1 MDKLK
6 LSQYSIG
13 AVVGLILLWVVAIG
27 LISSPHSKPF
37 KPETLGPDAND
48 QQRAIVM
55 AKGVTYAL
63 DQELSSFFG
72 FLPNDLIA
80 PWFIDNTT
88 NYQRG
93 VIFATRPASDI
104 IAKEVARFGNR
115 DTIDQ
120 RLADATSRY
129 FSYSENAWGFLFVYD
144 AEGKY
149 YQGIKNWAN
158 WASSVGT
165 NAKNAGIY
173 NLKSDDAYSIIK
185 YCMAM
190 TDYALGMLNDNNL
203 GHFSADN
210 NIYFA
215 KGICAVTGN
224 LFRALLAV
232 DSTVS
237 ERGGLE
243 NVQEALK
250 RFDYIEEFDPLYITA
265 GGNTVGDA
273 MMPNHVAALA
283 RHIDIANNRLAD
295 ILSAI
300 AR

>member
-1 MDKLK
+1 MDKIKTVRYGLGGIAG
-6 LSQYSIG
+6 LVLLWIV
-13 AVVGLILLWVVAIG
+13 AVGLFSTAG
-27 LISSPHSKPF
+27 SKPF
-37 KPETLGPDAND
+37 NPEPVDGTATE
-48 QQRAIVM
+48 QQRATII
-55 AKGVTYAL
+55 AQGLTWAL

-72 FLPNDLIA
+72 FLPNDLIS
-80 PWFIDNTT
+80 PWVIDNTT

-93 VIFATRPASDI
+93 VIYATRPASDV
-104 IAKEVARFGNR
+104 IAKEVARYGNR

-149 YQGIKNWAN
+149 RQGIKNWAD
-158 WASSVGT
+158 WAASIGT
-165 NAKNAGIY
+165 DGKNAGVY
-173 NLKSDDAYSIIK
+173 NMKSDDVYSIVK
-185 YCMAM
+185 YAIHM
-190 TDYALGMLNDNNL
+190 TDFALGMLNDNNI
-203 GHFSADN
+203 GHFNSDN

-215 KGICAVTGN
+215 KGVCAVTGN

-232 DSTVS
+232 DGTVA
-237 ERGGLE
+237 ERGGAE

-250 RFDYIEEFDPLYITA
+250 RFEYIEEFDPLYITA
-265 GGNTVGDA
+265 GGNKVGDA

-283 RHIDIANNRLAD
+283 RHIDIANNRLTD
-295 ILSAI
+295 ILSAL

>member
-1 MDKLK
+1 MDKMKNVRYGLGGIAC
-6 LSQYSIG
+6 LVLLWIV
-13 AVVGLILLWVVAIG
+13 AVGLFSTAG
-27 LISSPHSKPF
+27 SKPF
-37 KPETLGPDAND
+37 KPEPVDGTATE
-48 QQRAIVM
+48 QQRATII
-55 AKGVTYAL
+55 AQGLTWAL

-72 FLPNDLIA
+72 FLPNDLIS
-80 PWFIDNTT
+80 PWVIDNTT

-93 VIFATRPASDI
+93 VIYATRPASDA
-104 IAKEVARFGNR
+104 IAKEVARYGNR

-149 YQGIKNWAN
+149 RQGIKNWAD
-158 WASSVGT
+158 WAASVGT
-165 NAKNAGIY
+165 GAKNAGVY
-173 NLKSDDAYSIIK
+173 NMKSDDVYSIVK
-185 YCMAM
+185 YAIHM
-190 TDYALGMLNDNNL
+190 TDFALGMLNDNNI
-203 GHFSADN
+203 GHFNSDN

-215 KGICAVTGN
+215 KGVCAVTGN

-232 DSTVS
+232 DGTVA
-237 ERGGLE
+237 ERGGAE

-265 GGNTVGDA
+265 GGNQVGDA

-283 RHIDIANNRLAD
+283 RHIDIANNRLTD
-295 ILSAI
+295 ILSAL

>member
-149 YQGIKNWAN
+149 YQGIKNWAS

>member
-13 AVVGLILLWVVAIG
+13 AVVGLILLWVLAIG

>member
-1 MDKLK
+1 MDKIKTVRYGLGGIAG
-6 LSQYSIG
+6 LVLLWIV
-13 AVVGLILLWVVAIG
+13 AVGLFSTAG
-27 LISSPHSKPF
+27 SKPF
-37 KPETLGPDAND
+37 NPEPVDGTATE
-48 QQRAIVM
+48 QQRATII
-55 AKGVTYAL
+55 AQGLTWAL

-72 FLPNDLIA
+72 FLPNDLIS
-80 PWFIDNTT
+80 PWVIDNTT

-93 VIFATRPASDI
+93 VIYATRPASDV
-104 IAKEVARFGNR
+104 IAKEVARYGNR

-149 YQGIKNWAN
+149 RQGIKNWAD
-158 WASSVGT
+158 WAASVGT
-165 NAKNAGIY
+165 DAKNAGVY
-173 NLKSDDAYSIIK
+173 NMKSDDVYSIVK
-185 YCMAM
+185 YAIHM
-190 TDYALGMLNDNNL
+190 TDFALGMLNDNNI
-203 GHFSADN
+203 GHFNSDN

-215 KGICAVTGN
+215 KGVCAVTGN

-232 DSTVS
+232 DGTVA
-237 ERGGLE
+237 ERGGAE

-250 RFDYIEEFDPLYITA
+250 RFEYIEEFDPLYITA
-265 GGNTVGDA
+265 GGNKVGDA

-283 RHIDIANNRLAD
+283 RHIDIANNRLTD
-295 ILSAI
+295 ILSAL

>member
-1 MDKLK
+1 MDKIKTVRYVLGGIAG
-6 LSQYSIG
+6 LVLLWIV
-13 AVVGLILLWVVAIG
+13 AVGLFSTAG
-27 LISSPHSKPF
+27 SKPF
-37 KPETLGPDAND
+37 NPEPVDGTATE
-48 QQRAIVM
+48 QQRATII
-55 AKGVTYAL
+55 AQGLTWAL

-72 FLPNDLIA
+72 FLPNDLIS
-80 PWFIDNTT
+80 PWVIDNTT

-93 VIFATRPASDI
+93 VIYATRPASDV
-104 IAKEVARFGNR
+104 IAKEVARYGNR

-149 YQGIKNWAN
+149 RQGIKNWAD
-158 WASSVGT
+158 WAASVGT
-165 NAKNAGIY
+165 DAKNAGVY
-173 NLKSDDAYSIIK
+173 NMKSDDVYSIVK
-185 YCMAM
+185 YAIHM
-190 TDYALGMLNDNNL
+190 TDFALGMLNDNNI
-203 GHFSADN
+203 GHFNSDN

-215 KGICAVTGN
+215 KGVCAVTGN

-232 DSTVS
+232 DGTVA
-237 ERGGLE
+237 ERGGAE

-250 RFDYIEEFDPLYITA
+250 RFEYIEEFDPLYITA
-265 GGNTVGDA
+265 GGNKVGDA

-283 RHIDIANNRLAD
+283 RHIDIANNRLTD
-295 ILSAI
+295 ILSAL

>member
-243 NVQEALK
+243 NVQDALK

>member
-1 MDKLK
+1 MNKGK
-6 LSQYSIG
+6 Y
-13 AVVGLILLWVVAIG
+13 VRYGLGGLLGLLLLWIVAIG

-37 KPETLGPDAND
+37 QPAQATASTTD
-48 QQRAIVM
+48 QEKAAII
-55 AKGVTYAL
+55 AQGVTYAL

-72 FLPNDLIA
+72 FLPNDLVA

-93 VIFATRPASDI
+93 VIYATRPASDVI
-104 IAKEVARFGNR
+104 SKDVARYGNR
-115 DTIDQ
+115 DTIDR

-149 YQGIKNWAN
+149 RQGIKNWAD
-158 WASSVGT
+158 WAASVGT
-165 NAKNAGIY
+165 QTKNAGVY
-173 NLKSDDAYSIIK
+173 NLKSDDAYNIIK
-185 YCMAM
+185 YCIAM
-190 TDYALGMLNDNNL
+190 TDFALGMINDNNI
-203 GHFSADN
+203 GHFNADN

-215 KGICAVTGN
+215 KGVCAVTGN

-232 DSTVS
+232 DSTVA

-243 NVQEALK
+243 NVQEALQ
-250 RFDYIEEFDPLYITA
+250 RFDYIEEFDPLYVTA
-265 GGNTVGDA
+265 GGNKVGDA
-273 MMPNHVAALA
+273 MLPNHIAALG
-283 RHIDIANNRLAD
+283 RHIDIVNNRLED
-295 ILSAI
+295 ILNSL

>member
-13 AVVGLILLWVVAIG
+13 ALVGLVLLWVVAVG
-27 LISSPHSKPF
+27 LISSPHSNPYKPD
-37 KPETLGPDAND
+37 TLGPEAND
-48 QQRAIVM
+48 QQRAMVM
-55 AKGVTYAL
+55 AKGVTYGL

-72 FLPNDLIA
+72 FLPNDLVT

-88 NYQRG
+88 YYQRG
-93 VIFATRPASDI
+93 VIFATRPASDL
-104 IAKEVARFGNR
+104 IAKDVARFGNR
-115 DTIDQ
+115 DTVDQ

-149 YQGIKNWAN
+149 YQGIKNWAS

-185 YCMAM
+185 YCMSM

-203 GHFSADN
+203 GHFTADN

-215 KGICAVTGN
+215 KGMCAVTGN

-232 DSTVS
+232 DSTVA
-237 ERGGLE
+237 ERGGME

-250 RFDYIEEFDPLYITA
+250 RFDYIEEFDPIYITA

-295 ILSAI
+295 ILSAL

>member
-1 MDKLK
+1 MDKIKTVRYGLGGIAG
-6 LSQYSIG
+6 LVLLWIV
-13 AVVGLILLWVVAIG
+13 AVGLFSTAG
-27 LISSPHSKPF
+27 STPF
-37 KPETLGPDAND
+37 KPQPVDGTATEH
-48 QQRAIVM
+48 QRATII
-55 AKGVTYAL
+55 AQGLTWAL

-72 FLPNDLIA
+72 FLPNDLIS
-80 PWFIDNTT
+80 PWVIDNTT

-93 VIFATRPASDI
+93 VIYATRPASDV
-104 IAKEVARFGNR
+104 IAKEVARYGNR

-149 YQGIKNWAN
+149 RQGIKNWAD
-158 WASSVGT
+158 WAASVGT
-165 NAKNAGIY
+165 DAKNAGVY
-173 NLKSDDAYSIIK
+173 NMKSDDVYSIVK
-185 YCMAM
+185 YAIHM
-190 TDYALGMLNDNNL
+190 TDFALGMLNDNNI
-203 GHFSADN
+203 GHFNSDN

-215 KGICAVTGN
+215 KGVCAVTGN

-232 DSTVS
+232 DGTVA
-237 ERGGLE
+237 ERGGAE

-250 RFDYIEEFDPLYITA
+250 RFEYIEEFDPLYITA
-265 GGNTVGDA
+265 GGNKVGDA

-283 RHIDIANNRLAD
+283 RHIDIANNRLTD
-295 ILSAI
+295 ILSAL

>member
-1 MDKLK
+1 MDKIKTVRYGLGGIAG
-6 LSQYSIG
+6 LVLLWIL
-13 AVVGLILLWVVAIG
+13 AVGLFSTAG
-27 LISSPHSKPF
+27 SKPF
-37 KPETLGPDAND
+37 NPEPVDGTATE
-48 QQRAIVM
+48 QQRATII
-55 AKGVTYAL
+55 AQGLTWAL

-72 FLPNDLIA
+72 FLPNDLIS
-80 PWFIDNTT
+80 PWVIDNTT

-93 VIFATRPASDI
+93 VIYATRPASDV
-104 IAKEVARFGNR
+104 IAKEVARYGNR

-149 YQGIKNWAN
+149 RQGIKNWAD
-158 WASSVGT
+158 WAASVGT
-165 NAKNAGIY
+165 DAKNAGVY
-173 NLKSDDAYSIIK
+173 NMKSDDVYSIVK
-185 YCMAM
+185 YAIHM
-190 TDYALGMLNDNNL
+190 TDFALGMLNDNNI
-203 GHFSADN
+203 GHFNSDN

-215 KGICAVTGN
+215 KGVCAVTGN

-232 DSTVS
+232 DGTVA
-237 ERGGLE
+237 ERGGAE

-250 RFDYIEEFDPLYITA
+250 RFEYIEEFDPLYITA
-265 GGNTVGDA
+265 GGNKVGDA

-283 RHIDIANNRLAD
+283 RHIDIANNRLTD
-295 ILSAI
+295 ILSAL